1 VVIYDKSFG
10 YHTYD
15 EKRPVTSTDLY
26 DIASITKIAG
36 ALPALMHLY
45 ENKQLHLD
53 STLGSYLDFVKESN
67 KDSLKVRDILVHQA
81 GLRSW
86 IPFYKETLP
95 EKGKLNEMYSNKRT
109 KEFSVEVAQD
119 VYMNTAFVDTIWQ
132 RILDSEVVSPDP
144 KYNYSDLGYYFFKE
158 LVEEQ
163 LDMPMDKFLHSY
175 FYSQL
180 GMNNTS
186 YKARR
191 YFPEER
197 IIPSEVDEY
206 FRLQTLQGHVHDM
219 GAAMLGGIGGHAGL
233 FSNAN
238 DLAKMMQLY
247 LNGGKY
253 GSQSFFKPSTINLF
267 TQKQIED
274 NRRGLG
280 FDKPELNTD
289 KNSPCAEC
297 VSPKTFGHSGFTGTC
312 VWADP
317 AHNLIYVFLSNRVY
331 PSMNN
336 RKLVRENIRTEIQ
349 DVISQAVLLE
359 RGLGSV
365 HATLIQVKFYFR
377 TPNLIPLGV
386 PLLAAQRVGLFRYS
400 AFAAVAFL
408 LRQSKSFYRRA
419 VRLYWLHKSDC
430 SLWSHTSYPSR

>member
-1 VVIYDKSFG
+1 
-10 YHTYD
+10 
-15 EKRPVTSTDLY
+15 
-26 DIASITKIAG
+26 
-36 ALPALMHLY
+36 
-45 ENKQLHLD
+45 
-53 STLGSYLDFVKESN
+53 
-67 KDSLKVRDILVHQA
+67 LVHQA

-95 EKGKLNEMYSNKRT
+95 EKGKLNEMYAEKRSD
-109 KEFSVEVAQD
+109 EFSVEVAEG
-119 VYMNTAFVDTIWQ
+119 VYMRKAFVDTIWQ
-132 RILDSEVVSPDP
+132 RVLDSEVVENP

-158 LVEEQ
+158 LAEAQ
-163 LDMPMDKFLHSY
+163 LKLPMEKFLHSH
-175 FYSQL
+175 FYAQL
-180 GMNNTS
+180 GMNNTT
-186 YKARR
+186 YKARN

-197 IIPSEVDEY
+197 IVPSEKDEY

-247 LNGGKY
+247 LNGGNY
-253 GSQSFFKPSTINLF
+253 GSQTFFDRATINLF

-289 KNSPCAEC
+289 KTSPCAEC

-331 PSMNN
+331 PTMNN
-336 RKLVRENIRTEIQ
+336 RKLVKENIRTEIQ
-349 DVISQAVLLE
+349 DAIYEAILGEQLE
-359 RGLGSV
+359 
-365 HATLIQVKFYFR
+365 T
-377 TPNLIPLGV
+377 T
-386 PLLAAQRVGLFRYS
+386 
-400 AFAAVAFL
+400 
-408 LRQSKSFYRRA
+408 
-419 VRLYWLHKSDC
+419 
-430 SLWSHTSYPSR
+430 SLEN